1 MGRVEYHALLLI
13 LLFLNASM
21 VGCFAN
27 DDDSDFANG
36 DALNIAPD
44 PLTAG
49 IFQSVYFKADE
60 AMRVLIPYLVL
71 QPNTGYIQNGTVLD
85 LGEDEEYEIVILI
98 SPTPSTPPA
107 ILSPLLIGPTPSG
120 VPVYIRSPGLSVIVL
135 DRIEIISGTDHI
147 NFSIFESCLIISF
160 TDNHILA
167 SLAVSYTHL
176 TLPTKA

>member
-27 DDDSDFANG
+27 DDGSEILDG

-71 QPNTGYIQNGTVLD
+71 QYLFMKEILLLLNGIQVYLFHQVMVIHHKIYLEIYKIFSNG
-85 LGEDEEYEIVILI
+85 I
-98 SPTPSTPPA
+98 
-107 ILSPLLIGPTPSG
+107 
-120 VPVYIRSPGLSVIVL
+120 
-135 DRIEIISGTDHI
+135 
-147 NFSIFESCLIISF
+147 
-160 TDNHILA
+160 
-167 SLAVSYTHL
+167 
-176 TLPTKA
+176 KMK

>member
-1 MGRVEYHALLLI
+1 MGRVQYHALLLI

-27 DDDSDFANG
+27 DDNEDFVNG

-60 AMRVLIPYLVL
+60 SMRVLVPYLVL

-85 LGEDEEYEIVILI
+85 LDKNEEYEIVILI
-98 SPTPSTPPA
+98 PPRTA
-107 ILSPLLIGPTPSG
+107 SFVVLIGEPGREYFP
-120 VPVYIRSPGLSVIVL
+120 IREGNISWTTWIENGMKASHAV
-135 DRIEIISGTDHI
+135 EIIESE
-147 NFSIFESCLIISF
+147 FEEGL
-160 TDNHILA
+160 LQ
-167 SLAVSYTHL
+167 L
-176 TLPTKA
+176 

>member
-27 DDDSDFANG
+27 DDDNDFANG

-85 LGEDEEYEIVILI
+85 LSEDEEYEIVILI
-98 SPTPSTPPA
+98 PPR
-107 ILSPLLIGPTPSG
+107 IDSFIVLIGELYSN
-120 VPVYIRSPGLSVIVL
+120 LS
-135 DRIEIISGTDHI
+135 I
-147 NFSIFESCLIISF
+147 NYAIF
-160 TDNHILA
+160 
-167 SLAVSYTHL
+167 Y
-176 TLPTKA
+176 